1 MPHSDRRNSMNAS
14 SPSNA
19 SDSQASRLNPGD
31 EAAPGTPGT
40 GEDLCLECN
49 GTGTKEG
56 GMKCPACNGTGRV
69 VRAIGG
75 G

>member
-1 MPHSDRRNSMNAS
+1 MNAS
-14 SPSNA
+14 PSTNPA
-19 SDSQASRLNPGD
+19 GQQAKQLNPGD
-31 EAAPGTPGT
+31 EAPPGTPGT

-49 GTGTKEG
+49 GTGKKEG
-56 GMKCPACNGTGRV
+56 GAECPACNGTGRV